1 MIAFLL
7 NVILIIV
14 GLVIGGTVLLA
25 GRRLPWVSLAIIGLA
40 ATGNLLAAL
49 VVGLDSGWDLV
60 RQGEWLLVGV
70 AFAVAALG
78 WYVGQTRQEVG
89 AALIGIVAGVDIAL
103 WLREII
109 QYFSTEVGATTTETA
124 VLLNLPAMLIGG
136 LLGWWLIR
144 SYRDEALILVTVVLG
159 VEIIF
164 LSLRLNS
171 DSSLTAVLLLSLAL
185 AGVVVQYADYLRSLK
200 VDTVLEPPAPEMP
213 LPGWQPGSMP

>member
-78 WYVGQTRQEVG
+78 WYVGQTRQKVG
-89 AALIGIVAGVDIAL
+89 VALIGIVAGVDIAL

-200 VDTVLEPPAPEMP
+200 ADTVLEPPAPEMP

>member
-25 GRRLPWVSLAIIGLA
+25 GRRLPWISLAIIGLA

-60 RQGEWLLVGV
+60 RQGEWLLVGI

-78 WYVGQTRQEVG
+78 WYVGQTRQKVG
-89 AALIGIVAGVDIAL
+89 VALIGIAAGVDIGL

-109 QYFSTEVGATTTETA
+109 RYFSTEIGGTTPETA
-124 VLLNLPAMLIGG
+124 VLLNLPAILIGG

-164 LSLRLNS
+164 LALRLNS

-185 AGVVVQYADYLRSLK
+185 AGVVVQYADYLRHVK
-200 VDTVLEPPAPEMP
+200 ANTPLEPSAEAVMLP
-213 LPGWQPGSMP
+213 LV